1 MVFHYGDGY
10 GTQVKGGPPE
20 GVFND
25 STSQLE
31 TIGIFSSYGGIQHF
45 WSERFRSNL
54 VYGFVNADN
63 PGIASADALDNTQYV
78 AADFIWTP
86 FKSTSF
92 GFEYLWGRRQ
102 NKDGAS
108 GTSNRFLFSST
119 YSFWSCIF
127 LTTGR

>member
-1 MVFHYGDGY
+1 M
-10 GTQVKGGPPE
+10 
-20 GVFND
+20 FND
-25 STSQLE
+25 GTSQLE

-78 AADFIWTP
+78 AADLIWTP
-86 FKSTSF
+86 FKSTTF

-108 GTSNRFLFSST
+108 GTDNRFFFSSA
-119 YSFWSCIF
+119 YDF
-127 LTTGR
+127 